1 MEQQQDLLQDFELD
15 AYQERASTGLRFA
28 NGLLDGILIRIINNI
43 PTFFAAIFGT
53 SITAGF
59 FYGMDRWAIYA
70 VSYFFSLLLSFAYYT
85 ISEGS
90 TKGLTI
96 GKLATSTRAVMN
108 DGSFITWQ
116 TAALRSLCR
125 LVPFEALSAL
135 GGYPWHDRWT
145 NTQVVK
151 VRK

>member
-1 MEQQQDLLQDFELD
+1 MEQQQDLLQDFELH
-15 AYQERASTGLRFA
+15 AYQERASVGLRFL
-28 NGLLDGILIRIINNI
+28 NGLLDGVIQGIVNNVFSFLIAFAGINLTTTVADYSEVWA
-43 PTFFAAIFGT
+43 TFASA
-53 SITAGF
+53 
-59 FYGMDRWAIYA
+59 
-70 VSYFFSLLLSFAYYT
+70 YFSGLVLSFLYYF
-85 ISEGS
+85 ILEGS

-96 GKLATSTRAVMN
+96 GKLATGTRAVMN

-125 LVPFEALSAL
+125 LVPFEALSTF
-135 GGYPWHDRWT
+135 GGNPWHDRWT